1 VEDLRSRVIA
11 GLEKIVGRSVGWN
24 ENLLAGAID
33 SLALVEVI
41 NLVDE
46 LRKTHGVSI
55 DLDAL
60 ISGETLTAQM
70 ILESIELGR

>member
-1 VEDLRSRVIA
+1 MEDLRSRVIA